1 MKFKVNNINCE
12 HCANTIK
19 KALSD
24 DFGDIQ
30 VDVTTKEVSLKLD
43 EKDVENFKSEMDD
56 LGFEVVE
63 RLD

>member
-19 KALSD
+19 KALRD